1 MAFTMC
7 SQPVWTKCRHQ
18 PHLHDWPLSVMEG
31 KWSDGW
37 LLAASS
43 QMAAGTA
50 LCLADNQRT
59 SKLRQALRP
68 ISVQSQEAKG
78 TGQRKETATDKDW
91 GSQKSQQAWKWAALA
106 LSFPFACFFCAIFAI
121 RLFFTY
127 IYYPFLIFLFSLLSF
142 FTLSLH
148 AVWISLFYYRES
160 SFDDTFPCKQEMKM
174 KCDGHRYRLQATEI
188 LSGICIP
195 CEKSVPLHNKLASYT
210 SKRSGRCKWR
220 NVLIEISQRF

>member
-106 LSFPFACFFCAIFAI
+106 LSFPFACFFVQYLPSDSFSHTFIIHFSSSYSAS
-121 RLFFTY
+121 Y
-127 IYYPFLIFLFSLLSF
+127 HFSLFLCMLCEFHYSI
-142 FTLSLH
+142 TVKAVLMTHSH
-148 AVWISLFYYRES
+148 A
-160 SFDDTFPCKQEMKM
+160 
-174 KCDGHRYRLQATEI
+174 
-188 LSGICIP
+188 
-195 CEKSVPLHNKLASYT
+195 
-210 SKRSGRCKWR
+210 SKKWR
-220 NVLIEISQRF
+220 WNVMVTVTDYRQQRFSQASVFPVKNQFHCTIN